1 MSPVFDCSSEGM
13 RREGLAKAAEAVRDG
28 KLVVLPTDTLYGI
41 GADAFD
47 RAAAPALLAAKG
59 RGRHMPPPVLV
70 GDIRTIDGLAID
82 VPDYVRALVEE
93 FWPGPLTVVLK
104 AQPSLTW
111 DLGDTNG
118 TVALRMP
125 DHPLALELLREV
137 GPMAVSSANVTGW
150 PAARTMVDA
159 ATQLGSAV
167 FVYLDGGPVGEGLPS
182 TILDCTTTPPT
193 VLREGALSEERLAPY
208 LPTEDLPSSERSPG
222 PEDGTGSE
230 DSGPEIHAPPEATG
244 AEPVTATTDPDPI
257 APSAAPER
265 PTTS

>member
-1 MSPVFDCSSEGM
+1 MSPVFDCSSESM
-13 RREGLAKAAEAVRDG
+13 RREGLAKAAEALREG

-41 GADAFD
+41 GADAFN
-47 RAAAPALLAAKG
+47 REAVENLLAAKG

-70 GDIRTIDGLAID
+70 GDLRTIDGLAID
-82 VPDYVRALVEE
+82 VPDYVRELVEAL
-93 FWPGPLTVVLK
+93 WPGPLTVVLK

-125 DHPLALELLREV
+125 DHELALALLREV

-182 TILDCTTTPPT
+182 TIVDCTTQTPT
-193 VLREGALSEERLAPY
+193 ILREGALTEEQLAPH
-208 LPTEDLPSSERSPG
+208 LPSN
-222 PEDGTGSE
+222 
-230 DSGPEIHAPPEATG
+230 
-244 AEPVTATTDPDPI
+244 
-257 APSAAPER
+257 ER